1 MVTSRAALLLASLF
15 AAAPLLA
22 APAKTTA
29 APKAAAPAAPPK
41 TTVTPAAPA
50 TPPAQPQQLP
60 QFEIALK
67 AGGHFPEVWNKL
79 GPSYDLVLKAG
90 WAPLEDRRLQ
100 TFVELGYSQPSKTSS
115 GFDPR
120 LGAGGANYSTNLSVR
135 DLSTRVGA
143 QWSFIG
149 SLPVTPYAGAALRLD
164 FVKSVVTGSAAGVPF
179 DEYRETGTQF
189 GGMVF
194 GGVAYRLWRGELL
207 GEVAFSYT
215 PIRQRVTD
223 KANIASTSLLL
234 GYGFWL

>member
-1 MVTSRAALLLASLF
+1 MVIARAALIAFLLAP
-15 AAAPLLA
+15 AVWAAPPARTGKTPAPPPA
-22 APAKTTA
+22 APAP
-29 APKAAAPAAPPK
+29 APKAAVVVQEAPR
-41 TTVTPAAPA
+41 
-50 TPPAQPQQLP
+50 QDSLP
-60 QFEIALK
+60 RFELALK

-79 GPSYDLVLKAG
+79 GPSYDLALKAG

-100 TFVELGYSQPSKTSS
+100 TFFELGYSNPTKTSS
-115 GFDPR
+115 GSDPR
-120 LGAGGANYSTNLSVR
+120 LGADYTTKLSVQ

-149 SLPVTPYAGAALRLD
+149 NLPVTPYAGAALRLD
-164 FVKSVVTGSAAGVPF
+164 FVKSVVTGSAGAPF

-194 GGVAYRLWRGELL
+194 GGAAFRLWRGELL
-207 GEVAFSYT
+207 GELAFSYT

-223 KANIASTSLLL
+223 KANIASTSVML